1 MSQAATVTRLALREM
16 WISFRLLFVLVAF
29 IGAGAV
35 VALLPAAPS
44 VALERLALGFG
55 LATAVTSAIA
65 AWSVADERTSGRA
78 GWLVARSVSR
88 ATYLRGWFAALAA
101 VALVG
106 IGAGALLGWMAAA
119 NLFVSLDLPGFMV
132 AVAAVSGTVAAA
144 IALGIAAG
152 SFVASRAA
160 ATGALLVCVA
170 VGAITALLP
179 SWAGL
184 GPGAAYLALARAADA
199 DPVLA
204 YALKATGI
212 GLTLAAILL
221 IAARMA
227 MERAEL

>member
-1 MSQAATVTRLALREM
+1 MSHAATVTRLALREM
-16 WISFRLLFVLVAF
+16 WITFRLLIVLGAF
-29 IGAGAV
+29 IGAGAI
-35 VALLPAAPS
+35 VALLPAPPS

-55 LATAVTSAIA
+55 IATAFTSAVA

-88 ATYLRGWFAALAA
+88 ATYLRGWFVAIAA

-106 IGAGALLGWMAAA
+106 IGAGALLGWLAAA
-119 NLFVSLDLPGFMV
+119 NLSPFLDVTGFIV
-132 AVAAVSGTVAAA
+132 AVAAVSGAVAAS

-152 SFVASRAA
+152 SLAAPRAA
-160 ATGALLVCVA
+160 AAGAVLVCGS

-179 SWAGL
+179 GWGDL
-184 GPGAAYLALARAADA
+184 GPGAGYLALARAAGA
-199 DPVLA
+199 EPVLA
-204 YALKATGI
+204 SALRATGI

>member
-35 VALLPAAPS
+35 VALLPAVPS
-44 VALERLALGFG
+44 VALERLSLGFAI
-55 LATAVTSAIA
+55 ATAVTSAIA
-65 AWSVADERTSGRA
+65 AWSVADERSSGRA

-88 ATYLRGWFAALAA
+88 ATYLRGWFGALAA

-106 IGAGALLGWMAAA
+106 IGAGAILGWMAAA
-119 NLFVSLDLPGFMV
+119 NLVGSFDLPGFIV

-152 SFVASRAA
+152 SLAAPRAA
-160 ATGALLVCVA
+160 AAGALLVCVA

-179 SWAGL
+179 GWGDL
-184 GPGAAYLALARAADA
+184 GPGAAYLALAGAAGA

-204 YALKATGI
+204 SALKATGT
-212 GLTLAAILL
+212 GLMLAANLL
-221 IAARMA
+221 IAAFMA